1 MNINPKITVV
11 TVCYNTV
18 RSIEKTILSV
28 INQIYPNIE
37 YIIIDGGSTDGTVD
51 IIKKYSDKIAYWV
64 SEPDGGIYDAMN
76 KGIKAATGEWINFMN
91 AGDWFL
97 SIHVLDD
104 LSKKLSDNIKILR
117 GNIIRIYDNFK
128 VKSEGITSQ
137 EPSFM
142 EMISSTFHHQA
153 CLISHDLFS
162 KFGLYSTHYKLCSD
176 WKFFFDC
183 IILHHV
189 KTKYIDYSVAAFR
202 MDGTSSMHT
211 IDYNEECAAYLGNLY
226 GEDIV
231 SYLEELKFYRRF
243 SFLKSLY
250 HFYKREINCMSP
262 KTFNRILNLKRVI
275 YSIFGKKV
283 H

>member
-1 MNINPKITVV
+1 MNPKITVV

-18 RSIEKTILSV
+18 HSIEKTILSV
-28 INQIYPNIE
+28 INQTYPNIE
-37 YIIIDGGSTDGTVD
+37 YIIIDGGSTDGTVE

-64 SEPDGGIYDAMN
+64 SELDGGIYDAMN

-97 SIHVLDD
+97 SENV
-104 LSKKLSDNIKILR
+104 LSDLRKNLSDDIKILR

-142 EMISSTFHHQA
+142 DMISVPFHHQA
-153 CLISHDLFS
+153 CLINLELFH

-183 IILHHV
+183 IILHHI

-202 MDGTSSMHT
+202 MDGISSKHT
-211 IDYNEECAAYLGNLY
+211 IDYGNEYTDYLENLY
-226 GEDIV
+226 GKDIV
-231 SYLEELKFYRRF
+231 SCLEELKFYRRF
-243 SFLKSLY
+243 SFLRSLY
-250 HFYKREINCMSP
+250 HFYKRKINRMSS
-262 KTFNRILNLKRVI
+262 KTFNHILNFKRVM
-275 YSIFGKKV
+275 YSIVGKKV